1 MDKFKARKKYQTL
14 RDKISSDEL
23 LNLSV
28 KIANNCLN
36 LPIWNKD
43 NYHIFLPI
51 KNKNEVDTTTLINVL
66 NGKEKQVIV
75 SKSNFKTITFKN
87 YVLSDD
93 TLLKLNKYGIPEP
106 INGNEFKSVK
116 IEVVFIPLLAY
127 DLKGNR
133 VGYGKGFY
141 DRFLKKLSKNTIKI
155 GLSFFLPE
163 NYISDCSNH
172 DIQMDYC
179 VSPKKVFNFL

>member
-1 MDKFKARKKYQTL
+1 MCI
-14 RDKISSDEL
+14 RDR
-23 LNLSV
+23 
-28 KIANNCLN
+28 
-36 LPIWNKD
+36 
-43 NYHIFLPI
+43 
-51 KNKNEVDTTTLINVL
+51 
-66 NGKEKQVIV
+66 
-75 SKSNFKTITFKN
+75 
-87 YVLSDD
+87 
-93 TLLKLNKYGIPEP
+93 
-106 INGNEFKSVK
+106 FKSVK

-141 DRFLKKLSKNTIKI
+141 DRFLKKLSKNTNKI

-179 VSPKKVFNFL
+179 VSPEKVFNFLWKKFAFTSYFSKSLLSSEKLLNSFMCTPSEINIQSIFKLFAPLISVLKLSPTAKTFSFDLMVLNLIH